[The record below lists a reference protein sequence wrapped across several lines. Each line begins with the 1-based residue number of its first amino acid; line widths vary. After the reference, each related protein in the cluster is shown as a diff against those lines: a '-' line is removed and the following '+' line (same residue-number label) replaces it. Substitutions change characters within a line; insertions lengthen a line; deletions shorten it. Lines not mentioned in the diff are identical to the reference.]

1 MKEKDFINQLKLL
14 IGFKKRKHELVSIKD
29 IDFDV
34 RDQYNL
40 TIALKSLFN
49 LCSIELD
56 SNLKNKLKS
65 DFEKFSDQGRWIIHN
80 TFNGGVFLREPERI
94 LFIKLEF
101 SSVNNIAKAIVEFE
115 SEIRN
120 KRNTKYKP
128 NTGKTEVFEWKIH
141 SIFPHFNLFPKIV
154 QGYLI
159 STLAKIGKEI
169 CENSNKNS
177 WHLIYTHDFEISAI
191 LENEVIEKF
200 KVFYLRDEKS
210 PLRLD

>member
-1 MKEKDFINQLKLL
+1 MKKIDLISQFKTLFISKKKQYRL
-14 IGFKKRKHELVSIKD
+14 IQIKD

-56 SNLKNKLKS
+56 SNLQKKLKK
-65 DFEKFSDQGRWIIHN
+65 DFEVFIERSRWVIHN
-80 TFNGGVFLREPERI
+80 TFNGGLFLREPERI
-94 LFIKLEF
+94 LKIDLKLSTENMTIQSIIEF
-101 SSVNNIAKAIVEFE
+101 D

-120 KRNTKYKP
+120 SRNTKNKK
-128 NTGKTEVFEWKIH
+128 NTGKIEVFEWNIH
-141 SIFPHFNLFPKIV
+141 AVFPHFSLYPKKV
-154 QGYLI
+154 QGFLI